1 MEAGKVVEQGPAAQL
16 FDRPSDPRTREILRP
31 PKTNWGQ
38 IGSRRLRPRLM
49 QSAWAWVLWH
59 ALGVTIKLSLVTF
72 GASLVLSALLAA
84 AGISPWRALRIPTR
98 FVVDLLRSIPILA
111 LLIFVYYGLGKYT
124 ASWQIDPF
132 WMAAIALTLGE
143 SAFLSEIFR
152 AGIEAIPRSQWEAA
166 KSLGFSW
173 RRNPAAR
180 DRATDAPALD
190 ASDRE
195 HGHLHPE
202 GQLARLDHRR
212 ARDHAGGKRP
222 RVEDVQALPGLHL
235 LGLFY
240 LAVIL
245 PFTFLAGRVEN
256 GDRAPLRPPLRPGT
270 DRACLSSSPPP
281 ARRR

>member
-1 MEAGKVVEQGPAAQL
+1 
-16 FDRPSDPRTREILRP
+16 
-31 PKTNWGQ
+31 
-38 IGSRRLRPRLM
+38 M

-98 FVVDLLRSIPILA
+98 FAVDLLRSIPILA

-173 RRNPAAR
+173 VATLRLVIGPQTLLPSMPAIVNMGIFTLK
-180 DRATDAPALD
+180 DSSL
-190 ASDRE
+190 ASIIAV
-195 HGHLHPE
+195 PE
-202 GQLARLDHRR
+202 ITQAANDLVSQTFKPFQVFIMLA
-212 ARDHAGGKRP
+212 
-222 RVEDVQALPGLHL
+222 
-235 LGLFY
+235 LFY

-256 GDRAPLRPPLRPGT
+256 LIARHFGLHSDRART
-270 DRACLSSSPPP
+270 ARA
-281 ARRR
+281 